1 MFGCE
6 YCHRDKSTSRAR
18 HILQSL
24 SFPCPQEEKAGKQR
38 RHDKLNPERGGH
50 HRHVQQRRLDHKEL
64 AGIVNRF
71 AQQDGCECGE
81 KLGSESPQE
90 KLQEEHIDHEFTAH
104 QQTLREDGM
113 CSHRKRENR
122 QSGGRKVRVEK
133 APRDNEAEEN
143 RNSHRLKDIERDARQ
158 MRKRRNKVHKREQ
171 RQIRKAADSRLTSV
185 E

>member
-1 MFGCE
+1 MNIATR
-6 YCHRDKSTSRAR
+6 YKSTSRAR

-24 SFPCPQEEKAGKQR
+24 SFPCPQEEKAGKQC

-143 RNSHRLKDIERDARQ
+143 RHPHRLKDIERDARQ
-158 MRKRRNKVHKREQ
+158 MRKRRDKVHKREQ
-171 RQIRKAADSRLTSV
+171 RQIRKAAYSRLTPV